1 MYLFDVNFASPHSI
15 MTAALKT
22 GGLAFSD
29 ATRRR
34 LEGAEAFAI
43 SAMMQPGYKRLKAL
57 WSTLSPTSC
66 SDGTYTP
73 EKEAFEEPPST
84 IAANAYDAAVALT
97 LAMQEANQHMNFN
110 PVASGNAIRGY
121 LRNQKFEGASGW
133 LQFDSWGDRN
143 ISGQE
148 LVFSQFVLD
157 DSHDFGIATQPM
169 LFAGEASPCMSP
181 ASNLISPPARPST
194 PRPHRANRRTD
205 LCGTACNASGQA
217 TYHRWEVPLQ
227 PLIPNSERIYGGGS
241 KVPPK
246 DAIAEAIKQRKAEE
260 LAGTIALIIALTVG
274 IVRPSRSRRDHA

>member
-15 MTAALKT
+15 MTAALKS

-97 LAMQEANQHMNFN
+97 LAMQEANQRMNFN

-121 LRNQKFEGASGW
+121 LRNQSFEGASGP
-133 LQFDSWGDRN
+133 LQFYDYGDRDLH
-143 ISGQE
+143 GLH
-148 LVFSQFVLD
+148 LVFSQIVFDPSNDLLGIKAQPIFLGVLD
-157 DSHDFGIATQPM
+157 QYTSQWNVSLEG
-169 LFAGEASPCMSP
+169 
-181 ASNLISPPARPST
+181 
-194 PRPHRANRRTD
+194 
-205 LCGTACNASGQA
+205 
-217 TYHRWEVPLQ
+217 PLQ
-227 PLIPNSERIYGGGS
+227 QLIPNSERIYGGGS

-246 DAIAEAIKQRKAEE
+246 DAVTAAKEQKLAEARAT
-260 LAGTIALIIALTVG
+260 TIALAIALTVG
-274 IVRPSRSRRDHA
+274 IVRASRSR